1 MLRVFCKRIV
11 YFCAME
17 LTKKRKS
24 DLIFYSSLILL
35 VLFLFFTPWGLKLRS
50 WIGGVLLSAPSVEQ
64 TLPKDETTSIKNNWE
79 FISQDGNTLLL
90 SEIDQP
96 IFLNIWAT
104 WCGPC
109 RSEMQSIVD
118 LHSKYGQKVLFILVS
133 PSENLETIKKF
144 KETNN
149 IDMDLYVTQYLAPE
163 VLQTNVFPTTF
174 IISPDKHVI
183 LKSEGAHDWNAESVH
198 EFLDKLLK

>member
-1 MLRVFCKRIV
+1 
-11 YFCAME
+11 ME

-24 DLIFYSSLILL
+24 DLIFYGSLILL
-35 VLFLFFTPWGLKLRS
+35 VLFLFFTPWGLKVRS
-50 WIGGVLLSAPSVEQ
+50 WIGGVFLSAPAVEQ
-64 TLPKDETTSIKNNWE
+64 TLPKDDTTLIKNNWE
-79 FISQDGNTLLL
+79 FISQDGKIVLL

-109 RSEMQSIVD
+109 RSEMQSIID
-118 LHSKYGQKVLFILVS
+118 LHSKFGQKVKFILVS
-133 PSENLETIKKF
+133 PSENMEIIKKF
-144 KETNN
+144 KEAND

-163 VLQTNVFPTTF
+163 LLQSNVYPTTY
-174 IISPDKHVI
+174 IISPDKHVL

-198 EFLDKLLK
+198 SLLDGL